1 MNNQLDGYIDIM
13 IQYKDMGDRYL
24 ITILNVINDSN
35 IQLRPEHIKC
45 IMQTLVEF
53 ARGRYITRTVYN
65 GRLIIEK
72 GIMSF
77 HIQHVQG
84 SFIKEEDWEYDLIL
98 YKKSGRITKHTS
110 QQYRAALQAVFGI

>member
-1 MNNQLDGYIDIM
+1 MNNQSDGYIDIM
-13 IQYKDMGDRYL
+13 IQYKDVGDKYL
-24 ITILNVINDSN
+24 ITILNVINNSN
-35 IQLRPEHIKC
+35 IKLRPEHIKC
-45 IMQTLVEF
+45 IMQTIVEY
-53 ARGRYITRTVYN
+53 ARGRYITRKVYS

-72 GIMSF
+72 GNMSF
-77 HIQHVQG
+77 YIQNIQD